1 VELIVF
7 AGPSLGSPDS
17 AAMRRI
23 DFRPP
28 ARCGD
33 ITRVV
38 GSRPAV
44 IGLIDGVFETT
55 AAVWHKE
62 IVYALS
68 EGVVVFGAASMG
80 ALRAVELEP
89 FGMIGIGDIF
99 RAYRDGEIED
109 DDEVAVQHGPAELGY
124 PPLTEAMVNV
134 RATCDAAAQA
144 GILLSEERA
153 AICCAAK
160 SLFYKYR
167 TWGRILADGA
177 AGGVA
182 DEAFERFAQWRVA
195 NTIDVKRRDAL
206 RLVDAVLNH
215 CPGPAASRIR
225 PTLNRTVYWV
235 SHEERF
241 GSRSTRDA
249 AIGGDVPRREA
260 IAPSRRVRATPSRSP
275 TSLRQ

>member
-1 VELIVF
+1 M
-7 AGPSLGSPDS
+7 GSPDP
-17 AAMRRI
+17 AAMQCI

-38 GSRPAV
+38 GARPAV

-62 IVYALS
+62 IIYALS

-80 ALRAVELEP
+80 ALRAVELAP

-109 DDEVAVQHGPAELGY
+109 DDEVAVQHGPVELGY

-134 RATCDAAAQA
+134 RATCDAATQA
-144 GILLSEERA
+144 GILLSEERT

-167 TWGRILADGA
+167 TWSRILADSA
-177 AGGVA
+177 ADGVA
-182 DEAFERFAQWRVA
+182 DGALERFGKWRVA
-195 NTIDVKRRDAL
+195 NTIDIKRRDAL
-206 RLVDAVLNH
+206 RLVEAVLNH
-215 CPGPAASRIR
+215 RPGLAASRIR

-235 SHEERF
+235 SHEEHF
-241 GSRSTRDA
+241 GPRSTRDA
-249 AIGGDVPRREA
+249 AIGADAPRRDA
-260 IAPSRRVRATPSRSP
+260 IAPSRRVRPTPSRSP
-275 TSLRQ
+275 TGLSQ